1 MMESL
6 RNFLTGPRLF
16 IVIASCA
23 LPFVFLGTSSLSTP
37 FQGDFGSING
47 ENITEA
53 DMQTASTVAMQ
64 KFKNIY
70 GDDFNFYELDESTQ
84 LETIKQEL
92 ILQKVLL
99 SEARSLG
106 FVNSDTETQAKKAI
120 IRNPAFQ
127 VDGVFD
133 EGVYAAQVN
142 SAGFTKDS
150 YVDSM
155 TAVIAADLFRF
166 SLSSSYFVTENEVK
180 ELAKIFEQSV
190 DIDFVKLDSDSL
202 KNQIVNSEEEIKDF
216 YNNNQ
221 ILFYSEEKRSFR
233 YILLEPEDYESIVD
247 IPEGYVESAY
257 EDYLTKAE
265 QRDQIRFSHIMVDKL
280 NYDNVDEAFEI
291 ITEVSTKLKNGESF
305 NNLASTYS
313 EDVVSKDNGGD
324 LEYFDADIFPEQFA
338 DALEG
343 LDVNQVSE
351 IVELEDT
358 FHILKITEVN
368 ESEIVSLDEMS
379 KTIIDDLIKS
389 ESLALMNDDY
399 DAIDEMIFSDASID
413 SIGESISREIL
424 DELDKQLGGFDFVV
438 SNSIIKDF
446 IFSPDTEIGKP
457 TILNLDDSIIV
468 LSLKEIKEP
477 KLQNFDE
484 VSKDVNDYLSDN
496 KTIEKRNLLTLE
508 LEAAKKENT
517 LESFFNA
524 YDFIAKDSYVELKRN
539 SSLLPP
545 EVVAEIFKLSPGNS
559 ITLNARDG
567 DVYMIDLLKINSPS
581 SEFIDSIY
589 DQYSSFS
596 QQRISSN
603 IAEIINED
611 IFESAKVN
619 LNNLVF

>member
-16 IVIASCA
+16 IVIAACA

-106 FVNSDTETQAKKAI
+106 FVNSDTEIQAKKAI

-127 VDGVFD
+127 IDGAFD
-133 EGVYAAQVN
+133 EGVYEAQVN

-155 TAVIAADLFRF
+155 TAVIAADLYRF
-166 SLSSSYFVTENEVK
+166 SLSSSSFVTENEVK
-180 ELAKIFEQSV
+180 ELAKILEQSV

-202 KNQIVNSEEEIKDF
+202 KKQIVNSEEEIKDF

-233 YILLEPEDYESIVD
+233 YILLEPQDYESLVN

-257 EDYLTKAE
+257 EDYLTKTE
-265 QRDQIRFSHIMVDKL
+265 QRDQVRFSHIMVDKL
-280 NYDNVDEAFEI
+280 NYENVDEAFEI

-324 LEYFDADIFPEQFA
+324 LEYFDADVFPEEFA

-399 DAIDEMIFSDASID
+399 DAIDEMIFSDSSIE
-413 SIGESISREIL
+413 SIGESISREIV
-424 DELDKQLGGFDFVV
+424 DESDKQLSDFDFVV
-438 SNSIIKDF
+438 SNSTIQDY

-477 KLQNFDE
+477 KLQNFD
-484 VSKDVNDYLSDN
+484 DVYADTSDYLSDN

-545 EVVAEIFKLSPGNS
+545 EVVAEVFKLSPGNS

-567 DVYMIDLLKINSPS
+567 DVYMIDLIKINSPS
-581 SEFIDSIY
+581 SEFIDSVY

-596 QQRISSN
+596 EQRISSN

>member
-16 IVIASCA
+16 IVIAACA

-99 SEARSLG
+99 AEARSLG
-106 FVNSDTETQAKKAI
+106 FVNSDTEIQAKKAI

-127 VDGVFD
+127 IDGAFN
-133 EGVYAAQVN
+133 EGVYEAQVN

-155 TAVIAADLFRF
+155 TAVIAADLYRF

-180 ELAKIFEQSV
+180 ELAKILEQSV

-202 KNQIVNSEEEIKDF
+202 KKQIVNSEEEIKDF
-216 YNNNQ
+216 YDNNQ

-233 YILLEPEDYESIVD
+233 YILLEPQDYESLVS
-247 IPEGYVESAY
+247 IPEGYIESAY
-257 EDYLTKAE
+257 EDYLSKAE

-280 NYDNVDEAFEI
+280 NYDNADEAFEI

-338 DALEG
+338 EALEG
-343 LDVNQVSE
+343 LNVNQVSE

-399 DAIDEMIFSDASID
+399 DAIDEMIFSNATIE

-424 DELDKQLGGFDFVV
+424 DESDKQLSDFDFVV
-438 SNSIIKDF
+438 SNTTIQDF

-468 LSLKEIKEP
+468 LSIKEIKEP
-477 KLQNFDE
+477 KLQNFD
-484 VSKDVNDYLSDN
+484 DVYADASDYLSDN

-524 YDFIAKDSYVELKRN
+524 YDFITKDSYVELKRN

-545 EVVAEIFKLSPGNS
+545 EVVAEVFKLSPGNS

-567 DVYMIDLLKINSPS
+567 DVYMIDLLKINSPT

-596 QQRISSN
+596 EQRISSN
-603 IAEIINED
+603 IAQIINED

>member
-106 FVNSDTETQAKKAI
+106 FVNSDAELQAKKAI

-127 VDGVFD
+127 IEGTFD
-133 EGVYAAQVN
+133 EGVYEAQVN

-155 TAVIAADLFRF
+155 TAVIATDLYRF
-166 SLSSSYFVTENEVK
+166 SLSSSYFVTEDEVK
-180 ELAKIFEQSV
+180 ELVKILEQSV
-190 DIDFVKLDSDSL
+190 DIDFIKIDSDSL
-202 KNQIVNSEEEIKDF
+202 KKQIVNSEEEVEDF

-233 YILLEPEDYESIVD
+233 YILLEPKDYESLVN
-247 IPEGYVESAY
+247 IPEGYVELAY

-280 NYDNVDEAFEI
+280 NYDTAEQAFEI
-291 ITEVSTKLKNGESF
+291 ITEVSTKLKNGENF
-305 NNLASTYS
+305 NNLATSYS

-324 LEYFDADIFPEQFA
+324 LEYFDADIFPKEFA
-338 DALEG
+338 EALKG
-343 LDVNQVSE
+343 LNVNEVSE

-358 FHILKITEVN
+358 FHILKITELN
-368 ESEIVSLDEMS
+368 EPEIASLEEMS
-379 KTIIDDLIKS
+379 KTIIDDLVKS

-399 DAIDEMIFSDASID
+399 DLIDEMIFSDASIE
-413 SIGESISREIL
+413 SIAESISREIL
-424 DELDKQLGGFDFVV
+424 DESDKQLGDFDFVA
-438 SNSIIKDF
+438 SNPIIKDF
-446 IFSPDTEIGKP
+446 IFSPDTEIDTP

-484 VSKDVNDYLSDN
+484 VYQDADDYLSDN
-496 KTIEKRNLLTLE
+496 KTIDKRNLLTLE
-508 LEAAKKENT
+508 LEDAKKENT

-524 YDFIAKDSYVELKRN
+524 YDFIVEDSYVELKRN

-545 EVVAEIFKLSPGNS
+545 EVIAEVFKLSQGNS
-559 ITLNARDG
+559 ITLNSRDG
-567 DVYMIDLLKINSPS
+567 DVYIIDLLKINSPS

-596 QQRISSN
+596 EQRISSN

-611 IFESAKVN
+611 LFESAKVN
-619 LNNLVF
+619 LSNLVF

>member
-16 IVIASCA
+16 IVIAACA

-106 FVNSDTETQAKKAI
+106 FVNSDTEIQAKKAI

-127 VDGVFD
+127 IDGAFD
-133 EGVYAAQVN
+133 EGVYEAQVN

-155 TAVIAADLFRF
+155 TAVIAADLYRF

-180 ELAKIFEQSV
+180 ELAKILEQSV

-202 KNQIVNSEEEIKDF
+202 KKQIVNSEEEIKDF
-216 YNNNQ
+216 YDNNQ

-233 YILLEPEDYESIVD
+233 YILLEPQDYESLVS
-247 IPEGYVESAY
+247 IPEGYIESAY
-257 EDYLTKAE
+257 EDYLSKAE

-280 NYDNVDEAFEI
+280 NYDNADEAFEI

-338 DALEG
+338 EALEG

-399 DAIDEMIFSDASID
+399 DAIDEMIFSNATIE

-424 DELDKQLGGFDFVV
+424 DESDKQLSDFDFVV
-438 SNSIIKDF
+438 SNTTIQDF

-468 LSLKEIKEP
+468 LSIKEIKEP
-477 KLQNFDE
+477 KLQNFD
-484 VSKDVNDYLSDN
+484 DVYADASDYLSDN

-524 YDFIAKDSYVELKRN
+524 YDFITKDSYVELKRN

-545 EVVAEIFKLSPGNS
+545 EVVAEVFKLSPGNS

-567 DVYMIDLLKINSPS
+567 DVYMIDLIKINSPS
-581 SEFIDSIY
+581 SEFIDSVY

-596 QQRISSN
+596 EQRISSN
-603 IAEIINED
+603 IAQIINED

>member
-1 MMESL
+1 
-6 RNFLTGPRLF
+6 
-16 IVIASCA
+16 
-23 LPFVFLGTSSLSTP
+23 
-37 FQGDFGSING
+37 
-47 ENITEA
+47 
-53 DMQTASTVAMQ
+53 
-64 KFKNIY
+64 
-70 GDDFNFYELDESTQ
+70 
-84 LETIKQEL
+84 
-92 ILQKVLL
+92 
-99 SEARSLG
+99 
-106 FVNSDTETQAKKAI
+106 
-120 IRNPAFQ
+120 
-127 VDGVFD
+127 
-133 EGVYAAQVN
+133 
-142 SAGFTKDS
+142 
-150 YVDSM
+150 
-155 TAVIAADLFRF
+155 
-166 SLSSSYFVTENEVK
+166 
-180 ELAKIFEQSV
+180 
-190 DIDFVKLDSDSL
+190 
-202 KNQIVNSEEEIKDF
+202 
-216 YNNNQ
+216 
-221 ILFYSEEKRSFR
+221 
-233 YILLEPEDYESIVD
+233 
-247 IPEGYVESAY
+247 
-257 EDYLTKAE
+257 
-265 QRDQIRFSHIMVDKL
+265 MVDKL

-324 LEYFDADIFPEQFA
+324 LEYFDADIFPQQFA
-338 DALEG
+338 EALEG
-343 LDVNQVSE
+343 LDVNQISE

-368 ESEIVSLDEMS
+368 ESEILSLDEMS

-399 DAIDEMIFSDASID
+399 DAIDEMIFSNATIE

-424 DELDKQLGGFDFVV
+424 DESDKQLGGFDFVV
-438 SNSIIKDF
+438 SNSIIQDF

-484 VSKDVNDYLSDN
+484 VYEDVNDYLSDN

-545 EVVAEIFKLSPGNS
+545 EVVAEVFKLSPGNS

-567 DVYMIDLLKINSPS
+567 DVYMIDLLKINSPT

-596 QQRISSN
+596 EQRISSN

>member
-16 IVIASCA
+16 IVIAACA

-106 FVNSDTETQAKKAI
+106 FVNSDTEIQAKKAI

-127 VDGVFD
+127 IDGAFD
-133 EGVYAAQVN
+133 EGVYEAQVN

-155 TAVIAADLFRF
+155 TAVIAADLYRF

-180 ELAKIFEQSV
+180 ELAKILEQSV

-202 KNQIVNSEEEIKDF
+202 KKQIVNSEEEIKDF

-233 YILLEPEDYESIVD
+233 YILLEPQDYESLVN

-257 EDYLTKAE
+257 EDYLTKTE
-265 QRDQIRFSHIMVDKL
+265 QRDQVRFSHIMVDKL
-280 NYDNVDEAFEI
+280 NYENVDEAFEI

-324 LEYFDADIFPEQFA
+324 LEYFDADVFPEEFA

-351 IVELEDT
+351 IVELDDT

-368 ESEIVSLDEMS
+368 KSEIVSLDEMS
-379 KTIIDDLIKS
+379 KTIIDELIKS

-399 DAIDEMIFSDASID
+399 DAIDEMIFSDSSIE
-413 SIGESISREIL
+413 SIGESISREII
-424 DELDKQLGGFDFVV
+424 DESDKQLSDFDFVV
-438 SNSIIKDF
+438 SNTAIQDF
-446 IFSPDTEIGKP
+446 IFSPDSEIGKP

-468 LSLKEIKEP
+468 LSIKEIKEP
-477 KLQNFDE
+477 KLQNFD
-484 VSKDVNDYLSDN
+484 DVYADASDYLSDN

-545 EVVAEIFKLSPGNS
+545 EVVAEVFKLSPGNS

-567 DVYMIDLLKINSPS
+567 DVYMIDLIKINSPS
-581 SEFIDSIY
+581 SEFIDSVY

-596 QQRISSN
+596 EQRISSN

>member
-1 MMESL
+1 MKNLHIDELKVISKYLKDKFKPQTLVDIGAMNGDCTDLFRDRNWNCFTVECNSNLLPYLYEKYSNYDNVKVVAKAIANQNKKYKLYKSEESL
-6 RNFLTGPRLF
+6 GITSLLNFHTTHEFSEEVDAITFSDL
-16 IVIASCA
+16 VNEY
-23 LPFVFLGTSSLSTP
+23 
-37 FQGDFGSING
+37 SIN
-47 ENITEA
+47 NI
-53 DMQTASTVAMQ
+53 DFLKIDYQ
-64 KFKNIY
+64 KLRNEIINSEDEIRNYYDANKVS
-70 GDDFNFYELDESTQ
+70 FYSN
-84 LETIKQEL
+84 
-92 ILQKVLL
+92 
-99 SEARSLG
+99 EARS
-106 FVNSDTETQAKKAI
+106 FKYFIISSD
-120 IRNPAFQ
+120 
-127 VDGVFD
+127 D
-133 EGVYAAQVN
+133 YA
-142 SAGFTKDS
+142 
-150 YVDSM
+150 
-155 TAVIAADLFRF
+155 
-166 SLSSSYFVTENEVK
+166 SSV
-180 ELAKIFEQSV
+180 
-190 DIDFVKLDSDSL
+190 
-202 KNQIVNSEEEIKDF
+202 QI
-216 YNNNQ
+216 
-221 ILFYSEEKRSFR
+221 
-233 YILLEPEDYESIVD
+233 PEDY
-247 IPEGYVESAY
+247 VENEYAN
-257 EDYLTKAE
+257 YLALNNQNK
-265 QRDQIRFSHIMVDKL
+265 QIRFSHIMLEKSK
-280 NYDNVDEAFEI
+280 YDSPEI
-291 ITEVSTKLKNGESF
+291 ALEKVSTVLDQLKSGEDFSI
-305 NNLASTYS
+305 LASKYS
-313 EDVVSKDNGGD
+313 DDMVTKDIGGD

-338 DALEG
+338 EALEG

-379 KTIIDDLIKS
+379 KIIIDDLIKS

-399 DAIDEMIFSDASID
+399 DAIDEMIFSNATIE

-424 DELDKQLGGFDFVV
+424 DESDKQLGGFDFVV
-438 SNSIIKDF
+438 SNSIIQDF

-484 VSKDVNDYLSDN
+484 VYEDVNDYLSDN

-545 EVVAEIFKLSPGNS
+545 EVVAEVFKLSPGNS

-567 DVYMIDLLKINSPS
+567 DVYMIDVLKINSPT

-596 QQRISSN
+596 EQRISSN

>member
-1 MMESL
+1 MHYL
-6 RNFLTGPRLF
+6 L
-16 IVIASCA
+16 
-23 LPFVFLGTSSLSTP
+23 FLGTSSLSTP

-99 SEARSLG
+99 AEARSLG
-106 FVNSDTETQAKKAI
+106 FVNSDTEIQAKKAI

-127 VDGVFD
+127 IDGAFN
-133 EGVYAAQVN
+133 EGVYEAQVN

-155 TAVIAADLFRF
+155 TAVIAADLYRF
-166 SLSSSYFVTENEVK
+166 SSSSYFVTENEVK
-180 ELAKIFEQSV
+180 ELAKILEQSV

-202 KNQIVNSEEEIKDF
+202 KKQIVNSEEEIKDF
-216 YNNNQ
+216 YDNNQ

-233 YILLEPEDYESIVD
+233 YILLEPQDYESLVS
-247 IPEGYVESAY
+247 IPEGYIESAY
-257 EDYLTKAE
+257 EDYLSKAE

-280 NYDNVDEAFEI
+280 NYDNADEAFEI

-338 DALEG
+338 EALEG
-343 LDVNQVSE
+343 LNVNQVSE

-399 DAIDEMIFSDASID
+399 DAIDEMIFSNATIE

-424 DELDKQLGGFDFVV
+424 DESDKQLSDFDFVV
-438 SNSIIKDF
+438 SNTTIQDF

-468 LSLKEIKEP
+468 LSIKEIKEP
-477 KLQNFDE
+477 KLQNFD
-484 VSKDVNDYLSDN
+484 DVYADASDYLSDN

-524 YDFIAKDSYVELKRN
+524 YDFITKDSYVELKRN

-545 EVVAEIFKLSPGNS
+545 EVVAEVFKLSPGNS

-567 DVYMIDLLKINSPS
+567 DVYMIDLLKINSPT
-581 SEFIDSIY
+581 SEFIDSVY

-596 QQRISSN
+596 EQRISSN
-603 IAEIINED
+603 IAQIINED

>member
-16 IVIASCA
+16 IVIAACA

-99 SEARSLG
+99 AEARSLG
-106 FVNSDTETQAKKAI
+106 FVNSDTEIQAKKAI

-127 VDGVFD
+127 IDGAFN
-133 EGVYAAQVN
+133 EGVYEAQVN

-155 TAVIAADLFRF
+155 TAVIAADLYRF

-180 ELAKIFEQSV
+180 ELAKILEQSV

-202 KNQIVNSEEEIKDF
+202 KKQIVNSEEEIKDF
-216 YNNNQ
+216 YDNNQ

-233 YILLEPEDYESIVD
+233 YILLEPQDYESLVS
-247 IPEGYVESAY
+247 IPEGYIESAY
-257 EDYLTKAE
+257 EDYLSKAE

-338 DALEG
+338 EALEG
-343 LDVNQVSE
+343 LNVNQVSE

-399 DAIDEMIFSDASID
+399 DAIDEMIFSNATIE

-424 DELDKQLGGFDFVV
+424 DESDKQLSDFDFVV
-438 SNSIIKDF
+438 SNTTIQDF

-457 TILNLDDSIIV
+457 TILNLDDTIIV

-477 KLQNFDE
+477 KLQNFD
-484 VSKDVNDYLSDN
+484 DVYADASDYLSDN

-545 EVVAEIFKLSPGNS
+545 EVVAEVFKLSPGNS

-567 DVYMIDLLKINSPS
+567 DVYMIDLIKINPPS
-581 SEFIDSIY
+581 LEFIDSVY

-596 QQRISSN
+596 EQRVSSN